1 MGERKRQAGMGCEIL
16 GRKDILNLTAH
27 GKGAH
32 RPNTWCVYQLWGFT
46 VTVLI
51 SKELTGDTVV
61 LPPIPDYLPS
71 RITREHGEPSFPLG
85 TGRDD
90 NNIW

>member
-1 MGERKRQAGMGCEIL
+1 MGWEIL
-16 GRKDILNLTAH
+16 GRKDIFNLTAH
-27 GKGAH
+27 GEGVH
-32 RPNTWCVYQLWGFT
+32 RPNMWCVYQLWGF
-46 VTVLI
+46 TVLI

-61 LPPIPDYLPS
+61 LSPIPNYLPS
-71 RITREHGEPSFPLG
+71 RINREHGEPSFSLG

>member
-1 MGERKRQAGMGCEIL
+1 MGWEIL
-16 GRKDILNLTAH
+16 GMKDIFNLTAH
-27 GKGAH
+27 GEGTH
-32 RPNTWCVYQLWGFT
+32 RPNTWCVYQLCGFT

-51 SKELTGDTVV
+51 NKELTGDTVG
-61 LPPIPDYLPS
+61 LSPISDYFPS